1 MKVLII
7 EDELSA
13 YDNLKYLL
21 GKQSVDM
28 EVEDVIDNVKD
39 AVDYFRSDPQ
49 CELVFMDI
57 HLADGIS
64 FEIFE
69 QVEVKIPIIFTTAYD
84 QYAIQAFK
92 VHSIDYLLKPLD
104 VESVAQA
111 LDKYEDIRNQE
122 DASQKLRDMILDLM
136 PSKRVFKKTYLV
148 QQRDKLI
155 PLNVND
161 VAYFLLEASIV
172 KAYTF
177 DQKGYILDKKLD
189 EIEAEVN
196 PSEFFRATR
205 QLIVQR
211 SAIENMQVYFQG
223 KLILNVKPELEERI
237 IMSKAKSREL
247 KRWMNEMS

>member
-13 YDNLKYLL
+13 SDNLKYLL
-21 GKQSVDM
+21 DQQSVDI

-84 QYAIQAFK
+84 QYAIQAFR

-104 VESVAQA
+104 GESVAQA
-111 LDKYEDIRNQE
+111 LDKYEGIRNPE
-122 DASQKLRDMILDLM
+122 DTSQKLRDMILDLM
-136 PSKRVFKKTYLV
+136 PSKRTFKKTYLV